1 MNPDIQIF
9 RAATDEPVV
18 AVPLDDSCVCTLK
31 QMGEQAVRM
40 NVSAAEPLALRA
52 GDSIEWRGVRYA
64 LAEEPDYKR
73 AEGVYR
79 YTLTFHAPAH
89 RLSYLLHKDEGS
101 LHFPY
106 AGNLAQQLDALYT
119 SIGRETSGFTIEIE
133 EGIAGADEL
142 RHLDFEQTYCLDA
155 LTRICEAFD
164 TEWRIDGLRIR
175 IGRFE
180 SAAVGLFRYGRG
192 RGLYSLEK
200 IGVSNASVV
209 TRLYGRGS
217 SGNLPA
223 DYRRSDN
230 PRPETLV
237 FDGLF
242 LEKNVARYGVR
253 EEVVTFDD
261 IYPRLR
267 NATVQE
273 VVEPDDMN
281 KATEWTVRVSL
292 PFDLNDCL
300 SEDQAQIKFT
310 GGELTGEGFVI
321 THYDHATG
329 LLKFNVSE
337 DNGYSLP
344 SATRRPRAGD
354 PYVLLGIVMPHS
366 YVAEAE
372 AELKEATQRELDR
385 RCEKRYA
392 YRLEID
398 PRYVRRESIRVGVG
412 DTILVQE
419 EDETAAPIEIRVSE
433 VSYPLQDPDRLSLV
447 LSDTPVY
454 TSYAEKIEN
463 DIRDVTHEVNTVYRE
478 ARAFS
483 RRAWRDAEELTRMID
498 ALRTELLLVG
508 NHAGQFVISSVFT
521 ANPSN
526 DPHRFT
532 ATEGKLQHAVY
543 KGSTEGVWLLGGVG
557 LTLES
562 DAPYYL
568 YARCSRTSNNGFYVA
583 STDRIEVEAIEGW
596 YHFPVGVVSSPFE
609 GARVFHT
616 TYGFTQ
622 IAGGAVTTGKI
633 QDAARRLVID
643 LDNGTITGPVTF
655 KNDDHFETL
664 ADGGL
669 LLTSLIKMMT
679 DGVETG
685 GLAAN
690 LDNILLWGGG
700 TYDQAKE
707 NAANTILRHD
717 GSGQLARGK
726 IWWNQTGDLTLDEGA
741 KIGKFTIKD
750 GVLVWKEGD
759 REMYLGQAGSTEA
772 ANSSVAHFSVSRTST
787 GGPNLAITVNG
798 SILMTDGGI
807 FGFGI
812 APYATLRDRII
823 TTESYV
829 ICNNTEKI
837 TVTLPSNPCPGR
849 MIYVRRNHSGAV
861 DVKTTDG
868 SLIRK
873 GNSNFTSHTIGE
885 VGWTHMYIYYGGY
898 WLINLI
904 TH

>member
-1 MNPDIQIF
+1 MVNF
-9 RAATDEPVV
+9 RQRADNAGCNRQALCDRSIARSR

-31 QMGEQAVRM
+31 LMGEQVIRYDIT
-40 NVSAAEPLALRA
+40 VAEPLALRV

-64 LAEEPDYKR
+64 LAEEPDYKQTSG
-73 AEGVYR
+73 A
-79 YTLTFHAPAH
+79 YTYNLVFYAPYH
-89 RLSYLLHKDEGS
+89 LLSHILHKDEGS
-101 LHFPY
+101 TSFPY
-106 AGNLAQQLDALYT
+106 VGGLREHLNALLS
-119 SIGRETSGFTIEIE
+119 SIRAVDPSFELEIE
-133 EGIAGADEL
+133 EGNGTQLLEFSD
-142 RHLDFEQTYCLDA
+142 TYCLDA
-155 LTRICEAFD
+155 LTQICEAFD

-217 SGNLPA
+217 TENLPA

-230 PRPETLV
+230 PRPDTLI
-237 FDGLF
+237 FADRY
-242 LEKNVARYGVR
+242 LEKNTNKYGVR

-273 VVEPDDMN
+273 VVEPDDIE
-281 KATEWTVRVSL
+281 AAAAWSVRVSL
-292 PFDLNDCL
+292 PFDLNDHL
-300 SEDQAQIKFT
+300 GEEEAQIKFT
-310 GGELTGEGFVI
+310 GGELTGEGFTI
-321 THYDHATG
+321 THYDPTTG
-329 LLKFNVSE
+329 TLQFNVS
-337 DNGYSLP
+337 DSNGYVLP

-354 PYVLLGIVMPHS
+354 PYVLLGIVMPQS

-508 NHAGQFVISSVFT
+508 NHAGQFVTSSVFT

-568 YARCSRTSNNGFYVA
+568 YARCSRTSTNGFYVA
-583 STDRIEVEAIEGW
+583 STDRIEVEAVEGW

-609 GARVFHT
+609 GARVFNT
-616 TYGFTQ
+616 THGFTQ
-622 IAGGAVTTGKI
+622 LAGGTITTGKL

-700 TYDQAKE
+700 TYGDALKSF
-707 NAANTILRHD
+707 ARIILRHD
-717 GSGQLARGK
+717 GSGQLAGGK
-726 IWWNQTGDLTLDEGA
+726 IQWGNNGDLRIGRGA
-741 KIGKFTIKD
+741 QIGDFY
-750 GVLVWKEGD
+750 VGD
-759 REMYLGQAGSTEA
+759 RVIDSWS
-772 ANSSVAHFSVSRTST
+772 ANVLELDKT
-787 GGPNLAITVNG
+787 
-798 SILMTDGGI
+798 
-807 FGFGI
+807 
-812 APYATLRDRII
+812 
-823 TTESYV
+823 
-829 ICNNTEKI
+829 
-837 TVTLPSNPCPGR
+837 
-849 MIYVRRNHSGAV
+849 SGATGRSIS
-861 DVKTTDG
+861 DAD
-868 SLIRK
+868 R
-873 GNSNFTSHTIGE
+873 
-885 VGWTHMYIYYGGY
+885 
-898 WLINLI
+898 
-904 TH
+904 